1 MQYQVI
7 CRSQARRF
15 LIEGIVNV
23 LIQEL
28 GLRRSRKF
36 LTVRSEPRLIKTDQM
51 RGVAGPDP
59 DNPDHI
65 IMLLDSALD
74 YEKLVEVACH
84 EMVHVK
90 QFALGQAKVRYRGA
104 KHQFYWLGRRV
115 NVCYWDQPWEQE
127 AWRREKVLAAKIFK
141 ILAG

>member
-7 CRSQARRF
+7 CRSSARKE
-15 LIEGIVNV
+15 LIEGMVQV
-23 LIQEL
+23 LIKEL
-28 GLRRSRKF
+28 KLSRSRSF
-36 LTVRSEPRLIKTDQM
+36 LTVRSEPRLAKTDQM

-59 DNPDHI
+59 NNPKHI

-74 YEKLVEVACH
+74 YETLVETACH

-90 QFALGQAKVRYRGA
+90 QFALGQAQIRYRGD

-115 NVCYWDQPWEQE
+115 NVCYWDQPWEHD
-127 AWRREKVLAAKIFK
+127 AWRREKILASKIFK
-141 ILAG
+141 ILTG